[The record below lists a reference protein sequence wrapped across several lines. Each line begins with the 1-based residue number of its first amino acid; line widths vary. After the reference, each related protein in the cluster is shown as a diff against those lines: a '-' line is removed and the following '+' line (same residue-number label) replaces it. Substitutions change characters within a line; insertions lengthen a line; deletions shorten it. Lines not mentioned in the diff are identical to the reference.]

1 MNTLKQTAD
10 HILCKL
16 GLAGILEKYGEIH
29 PVGSY
34 AIDAMV
40 WNDLDI
46 DVVNDSMTLEK
57 LHKLTSE
64 ILERFKHVWYEA
76 KREVNNNGKTVYF
89 HGFEFYING
98 ELWNTDIWFFDRE
111 TVQSAED
118 FCLSVKH
125 SLEADPKKK
134 DAVRRIKLGLIG
146 RGLYNYNPYTSM
158 DVYRAVIDDGVTD
171 IEEFL
176 GNHQIIPV

>member
-1 MNTLKQTAD
+1 MNNLKQTAD
-10 HILCKL
+10 HILYEL
-16 GLAGILEKYGEIH
+16 GLAEILEKYGEIH

-57 LHKLTSE
+57 LHKLTAE
-64 ILERFKHVWYEA
+64 ILERFKPVWYEA
-76 KREVNNNGKTVYF
+76 KREVNADGKTVYF
-89 HGFEFYING
+89 HGFEFYLDG

-111 TVQSAED
+111 TVQTAED
-118 FCLSVKH
+118 FCRSVKL
-125 SLEADPKKK
+125 SLDSEPIKK
-134 DAVRRIKLGLIG
+134 DAVRLIKLELIES
-146 RGLYNYNPYTSM
+146 GLYNYNPYTSM

-176 GNHQIIPV
+176 ARYQN